1 MRGKSTN
8 DRNIGSFLDING
20 LQKEL
25 TPRDEAGEGKW
36 SEQTKEQE
44 EPGQVYLEMP
54 LVWDSGFFLPSTF
67 HSFSCLSLLPCLLR
81 SLPNYWVN
89 RTQQQQE
96 GEDNMRVKVK
106 GWKGPG
112 TEDLPLVR
120 GNLNDWPLHQM
131 DRELGTTSLSSL
143 TFIHLPTL
151 TVFVWREWV
160 EEKEWSEHEQAG
172 TGAGVIGYFL
182 ENLV

>member
-54 LVWDSGFFLPSTF
+54 MT
-67 HSFSCLSLLPCLLR
+67 
-81 SLPNYWVN
+81 
-89 RTQQQQE
+89 
-96 GEDNMRVKVK
+96 
-106 GWKGPG
+106 
-112 TEDLPLVR
+112 
-120 GNLNDWPLHQM
+120 
-131 DRELGTTSLSSL
+131 
-143 TFIHLPTL
+143 
-151 TVFVWREWV
+151 
-160 EEKEWSEHEQAG
+160 
-172 TGAGVIGYFL
+172 
-182 ENLV
+182 

>member
-112 TEDLPLVR
+112 TRAVEKLHDQAWIRPYCCDR
-120 GNLNDWPLHQM
+120 GKAVTK
-131 DRELGTTSLSSL
+131 GS
-143 TFIHLPTL
+143 
-151 TVFVWREWV
+151 
-160 EEKEWSEHEQAG
+160 
-172 TGAGVIGYFL
+172 
-182 ENLV
+182 